1 MEVQGSPGAG
11 GAPAETPVTVINSTG
26 EGQLSVSEAGRMLRD
41 ARKPKEKYPEQ
52 ARESDPA
59 VAVPAPAATP
69 HESASAQ
76 VEADA
81 APPKTEVPGETESQ
95 AEPAEAPPIEPPR
108 SWNKEAKERWQ
119 SLPRETQEYLAERER
134 ERERELRRGQ
144 NEAAEKLKGLTA
156 KEQAADQAR
165 QQYESALPLLLDNL
179 QSAMQGEFSDIK
191 TMADVQKMAAEDWPR
206 YVRWDAQQKQVAAV
220 QQEMKG
226 AEERR
231 MAELKQRWTEFA
243 KREDF
248 LFTEKAPEMA
258 DKDKAAKL
266 QGAAVSV
273 LKELGFSDE
282 ELSRSYHGKQGMS
295 LRDHRVQLLVRDAT
309 LWHEAQAK
317 AKAATAKPVPPVQR
331 PGVSQ
336 GKGAEREAAIQNLN
350 QQLDKASGVNA
361 LRAAAK
367 LVAAR
372 RAAR

>member
-1 MEVQGSPGAG
+1 M
-11 GAPAETPVTVINSTG
+11 
-26 EGQLSVSEAGRMLRD
+26 D
-41 ARKPKEKYPEQ
+41 AQ
-52 ARESDPA
+52 A
-59 VAVPAPAATP
+59 
-69 HESASAQ
+69 
-76 VEADA
+76 
-81 APPKTEVPGETESQ
+81 PGETESQ
-95 AEPAEAPPIEPPR
+95 AEPAEPPPIEPPR
-108 SWNKEAKERWQ
+108 SWTKEAKERWQ
-119 SLPRETQEYLAERER
+119 SLPRDTQEYLAEREQ

-156 KEQAADQAR
+156 KEQAVEQAR

-191 TMADVQKMAAEDWPR
+191 TMADVQKMAGEDWPR
-206 YVRWDAQQKQVAAV
+206 YVRWDAQQKQIAAV
-220 QQEMKG
+220 QQETKG

-231 MAELKQRWTEFA
+231 TAEFTQRWTEFA
-243 KREDF
+243 KREDS
-248 LFTEKAPEMA
+248 LFSEKAPEMA

-266 QGAAVSV
+266 QGAAVSM

-309 LWHEAQAK
+309 LWRAAQAK

-336 GKGAEREAAIQNLN
+336 GKSAEREAAIQNLN
-350 QQLDKASGVNA
+350 MQLDKASGVNA

>member
-1 MEVQGSPGAG
+1 V
-11 GAPAETPVTVINSTG
+11 
-26 EGQLSVSEAGRMLRD
+26 D
-41 ARKPKEKYPEQ
+41 AQ
-52 ARESDPA
+52 A
-59 VAVPAPAATP
+59 
-69 HESASAQ
+69 
-76 VEADA
+76 
-81 APPKTEVPGETESQ
+81 PGETESQ
-95 AEPAEAPPIEPPR
+95 AEPAEPPPIEPPR
-108 SWNKEAKERWQ
+108 SWTKEAKERWQ
-119 SLPRETQEYLAERER
+119 SLPRETQEYLAEREQ

-144 NEAAEKLKGLTA
+144 NDAAEKLKGLTA
-156 KEQAADQAR
+156 KEQAVELAR
-165 QQYESALPLLLDNL
+165 QQYETALPLLLDNL

-191 TMADVQKMAAEDWPR
+191 TMADVQKMASEDWPR
-206 YVRWDAQQKQVAAV
+206 YVRWDAQQKQVTAV
-220 QQEMKG
+220 QQEMRG

-231 MAELKQRWTEFA
+231 TAEFTQRWTEFA
-243 KREDF
+243 KREDS
-248 LFTEKAPEMA
+248 LFAEKVPEMA
-258 DKDKAAKL
+258 DRDKAAKL
-266 QGAAVSV
+266 QSAAVSV

-309 LWHEAQAK
+309 LWREAQAK

-336 GKGAEREAAIQNLN
+336 GKAAEREAAIQNLN